1 MTSRHLQLPIRLE
14 EGTVRELVRRLRSG
28 FCTPIVGIGLA
39 LAIGLSA
46 VPAAAQILYGN
57 VVGVVKDTSGAF
69 IPGATVTI
77 VNKDTGLTR
86 ETTTN
91 AEGAYS
97 IINVQPGPYEVKVS
111 LTGFRDIVRQN
122 VPVTIGEIARVDA
135 SMEIAAVS
143 ETVMVIGESP
153 LLQTDKADVHT
164 SLKGEDLT
172 NMPLNRYRNFQAL
185 LNLAPGTTPMAFG
198 NAETDTPARSLA
210 TNVNGQANTN
220 NSTRT
225 DGATNM
231 NIWLPNHVMY
241 VSPAETIDTVDVS
254 TSSFDAEQGMAGGGA
269 VTVVTKSGTNSFRG
283 SALEYFNSDK
293 LNAKPYYFN
302 GPQSA
307 APDKLPVK
315 TNNYGATLGGPIKKN
330 KVFFFGSFEGY
341 KRRQSIFTFFQVPDA
356 ALRAGDFSKALNA
369 NGTLQVIYNPLTGNP
384 DGTGRQPF
392 PNNQIPASMLN
403 PIALK
408 IQNLYPLPNTV
419 GLGAGGYQ
427 NNYRRPEDRAVD
439 RENYDAKFNWN
450 RTSTHQVWAKFSHMR
465 AIVDDLTNYL
475 GPDPNATGD
484 GGNTKVFQITGGQTW
499 TVSPS
504 LLMDTTFGFSRQKQD
519 VLGPDFNAGN
529 FGLDVLGIPGTN
541 DQGIGDQ
548 RYAGYPEFR
557 FGGTGTGF
565 FSQLGNRDGWN
576 PIFRDERTY
585 SIAHNITKVAGQH
598 DFRGGYFLNFLYL
611 DHWQPETGNPR
622 GRFDFNPNTA
632 GLRGGQTANF
642 YNAYA
647 AFLLGQVSQA
657 QKSVQNELMTAREW
671 QHALFFRDRWTP
683 SDKLTLDLGL
693 RWEYYPIMYR
703 ADGRGIDRLDLDN
716 PNFNQ
721 RLNVIIAGRGGNPQ
735 SNGMSASLNNFAP
748 RLGGV
753 YRFNDTTVFR
763 SGYGLTYN
771 AMPWARPMRG
781 HNDYPVTIASTF
793 INAEAFAPYATLQQ
807 GIPKILGPDLSS
819 GRVPLDLAAGFFT
832 PEINNIDRGYVHTWN
847 VAVERMLPFNASVE
861 VAYVG
866 ARGFG
871 GYSGLD
877 VNAPQTLGV
886 GDAGRPFASLG
897 RLNPIYSWGG
907 RLKTEYNSMQV
918 ALNKRMTH
926 GVMFKG
932 AYTLAKAMNEND
944 ADGATNQVWNTPSE
958 VWRNWGPA
966 GFDRRHNLQLGFVYA
981 LPWQSTNGY
990 GSFGKALASDWQ
1002 INGTFGAFSGNPF
1015 RVDANGASLNTP
1027 SNQQLADFSG
1037 NFNVQGN
1044 VGSEG
1049 TWFDP
1054 TAFTQPTGVRFGNT
1068 TRNQF
1073 YGPGGWNLDLSA
1085 FRAFPVGGTKRLE
1098 ARLEAGNIF
1107 NSGVFANPANNITS
1121 GTFGVI
1127 TAVANNN
1134 GAAFY
1139 PERQLRLGIRF
1150 SF

>member
-1 MTSRHLQLPIRLE
+1 MRDP
-14 EGTVRELVRRLRSG
+14 VRQLRSG
-28 FCTPIVGIGLA
+28 FVRLIVACLVLGMSL
-39 LAIGLSA
+39 
-46 VPAAAQILYGN
+46 AAATARAQELYGSL
-57 VVGVVKDTSGAF
+57 VGVVRDGTGAF

-77 VNKDTGLTR
+77 VNRDTNLTKDT
-86 ETTTN
+86 TT
-91 AEGAYS
+91 GADGSYRILN
-97 IINVQPGPYEVKVS
+97 IIPGPYDVKVT
-111 LTGFRDIVRQN
+111 LQGFRDVSRPN
-122 VPVTIGEIARVDA
+122 VPVTIGQIARVDVALELA
-135 SMEIAAVS
+135 SVS
-143 ETVMVIGESP
+143 ESVLVIGETP
-153 LLQTDKADVHT
+153 LLQTDKSDVHT
-164 SLKGEDLT
+164 QIRSSDLT
-172 NMPLNRYRNFQAL
+172 NMPLNRYRNFQGL
-185 LNLAPGTTPMAFG
+185 LNLAPGTTPLAFG

-269 VTVVTKSGTNSFRG
+269 VTVITKSGTNQFKG
-283 SALEYFNSDK
+283 SAVEYFNSDK

-302 GPQSA
+302 PGP

-315 TNNYGATLGGPIKKN
+315 TNQYGATLGGPIRRN
-330 KVFFFGSFEGY
+330 KMFFFGSFEGY
-341 KRRQSIFTFFQVPDA
+341 KRRQSIFTFFHVPDA
-356 ALRAGDFSKALNA
+356 ALRAGDFSKAFNS
-369 NGTLQVIYNPLTGNP
+369 NGSLQLIYNPFTGNP

-392 PNNQIPASMLN
+392 PDNKIPASMIN

-408 IQNLYPLPNTV
+408 IQQLFPQANTTGV
-419 GLGAGGYQ
+419 GVGGYT
-427 NNYRRPEDRAVD
+427 NNYTRQEDRAVD
-439 RENYDAKFNWN
+439 RENYDGKVNWN
-450 RTSTHQVWAKFSHMR
+450 RTSTHQLWAKFSHMR

-484 GGNTKVFQITGGQTW
+484 GGNTKVYQVTAGQTW
-499 TVSPS
+499 TVTPT

-541 DQGIGDQ
+541 DQGINDQ

-557 FGGTGTGF
+557 FGGTGSGF

-576 PIFRDERTY
+576 PIFRDERTF
-585 SIAHNITKVAGQH
+585 SVAHNITKVKGDH
-598 DFRGGYFLNFLYL
+598 DLRGGYFLNFLYL

-622 GRFDFNPNTA
+622 GQFQFLPNTT

-647 AFLLGQVSQA
+647 SFLLGQIGVIN
-657 QKSVQNELMTAREW
+657 KSVQNELMTAREW

-683 SDKLTLDLGL
+683 NPRLTLDLGL
-693 RWEYYPIMYR
+693 RWEVYPIMHR
-703 ADGRGIDRLDLDN
+703 VDGRGIDRLDLDN
-716 PNFNQ
+716 PDFRR
-721 RLNVIIAGRGGNPQ
+721 RLDVIIAGRGGNPQ
-735 SNGMSASLNNFAP
+735 NNGMETSLNNFAP

-753 YRFNDTTVFR
+753 YRINDLTVFR

-771 AMPWARPMRG
+771 AQPWARPMRG

-793 INAEAFAPYATLQQ
+793 QNAEAFAPYASLQQ
-807 GIPKILGPDLSS
+807 GIPMILGPDLSS
-819 GRVPLDLAAGFFT
+819 GRVPLDLAAGFYT
-832 PEINNIDRGYVHTWN
+832 PEVGNIDRGYVHTWN
-847 VAVERMLPFNASVE
+847 IALERMLPFNSTIE

-866 ARGFG
+866 AKGVG
-871 GYSGLD
+871 GYAGLD
-877 VNAPQTLGV
+877 INAPQTLGV

-897 RLNPIYSWGG
+897 RIQPIWSWGD
-907 RLKTEYNSMQV
+907 RLRTRYNSMQV
-918 ALNKRMTH
+918 ALNKRMSG
-926 GVMFKG
+926 GVSFKG
-932 AYTLAKAMNEND
+932 AYTLAKALNESCND
-944 ADGATNQVWNTPSE
+944 GDGAATLCFNTPSE
-958 VWRNWGPA
+958 LWRNYGPA
-966 GFDRRHNLQLGFVYA
+966 GFDRRHNLQFGFVYA
-981 LPWQSTNGY
+981 LPWQSSNGY
-990 GSFGKALASDWQ
+990 GSIGKALASDWQ
-1002 INGTFGAFSGNPF
+1002 VNGTFGAFSGNPF
-1015 RVDANGASLNTP
+1015 TMIANGGSLNTP
-1027 SNQQLADFSG
+1027 SNNAGNTGNANLADLVGSYTTT
-1037 NFNVQGN
+1037 GN
-1044 VGSEG
+1044 VGADG
-1049 TWFDP
+1049 TWFD
-1054 TAFTQPTGVRFGNT
+1054 TSAFAQPTGVKFGNT

-1085 FRAFPVGGTKRLE
+1085 FRVFPMGGSRRLE
-1098 ARLEAGNIF
+1098 ARIEAGNIF
-1107 NSGVFANPANNITS
+1107 NTGVFANPQNNVTS

-1139 PERQLRLGIRF
+1139 PERQLRLGVRY